1 MKNIHLQYFAILRE
15 FRGQNE
21 DSWETTAATAGD
33 LYEELKTEFKF
44 PLTQKQIRVAING
57 EFSAM
62 DSLLKT
68 GDEVVYIPPVA
79 GG

>member
-15 FRGQNE
+15 RRGQNKE
-21 DSWETTAATAGD
+21 SRETTADTAGD

-44 PLTQKQIRVAING
+44 PLGREQTRVAING
-57 EFSAM
+57 EFSEM
-62 DSLLKT
+62 DSLLNN
-68 GDEVVYIPPVA
+68 GDEVIYIPPVA

>member
-1 MKNIHLQYFAILRE
+1 MKKIRLQYFAILRE
-15 FRGQNE
+15 HRGQNE
-21 DSWETTAATAGD
+21 ESRDTTAATAGD
-33 LYEELKTEFKF
+33 LYEELKSEFKF
-44 PLTQKQIRVAING
+44 PLGQEQTRVAING

-62 DSLLKT
+62 DSPLNN

>member
-1 MKNIHLQYFAILRE
+1 MKNIRLQYFAILRE
-15 FRGQNE
+15 HRGQNE
-21 DSWETTAATAGD
+21 ESRETNAVTAGE

-44 PLTQKQIRVAING
+44 PLSQKQTRVAING

-62 DSLLKT
+62 DSPLNND
-68 GDEVVYIPPVA
+68 DEVVYIPPVA